1 MKRGRTKE
9 ELYKEWYKRQWKLD
23 IKFSIVYIYIYVRET
38 RELNSRRLENLQ
50 RKLQEQKCIYE
61 EHSANNNSS

>member
-1 MKRGRTKE
+1 MIQKTMEVG
-9 ELYKEWYKRQWKLD
+9 YKVQYC
-23 IKFSIVYIYIYVRET
+23 IYIYVRET